1 MAQKSSLV
9 IIGNEILSGRTQDKN
24 TAWIGEK
31 MAAHGVPLAEVRV
44 VPDIE
49 EKVVEAVNAMRAEY
63 DFVFTTGGI
72 GPTHD
77 DITAVCIAKAFGL
90 EFGRHEEAYAA
101 LLEYYGPEELTDARA
116 TMADM
121 PAGASLI
128 PNPVSGAPG
137 FRVENV
143 FVMAGV
149 PRIMQAM
156 LEFVVT
162 QIAGGKAVLS
172 NSVSCNLQ
180 ESIIAEGLGVIQ
192 ARYETVD
199 IGSYPSFRG
208 GKLTVSV
215 VLRSVEEEQLKA
227 ATAEVLALIDERGG
241 EVQSEVFQVPLG

>member
-1 MAQKSSLV
+1 MGQKSSLV

-49 EKVVEAVNAMRAEY
+49 DKVIEAVNAFRQEY
-63 DFVFTTGGI
+63 DYVFTTGGI

-77 DITAVCIAKAFGL
+77 DITASCVAKAFDL
-90 EFGRHEEAYAA
+90 PFGRHEQAYQV

-121 PAGASLI
+121 PEGASLI

-156 LEFVVT
+156 LENVVADIRPGET
-162 QIAGGKAVLS
+162 IKS
-172 NSVSCNLQ
+172 NTISCNLQ
-180 ESIIAEGLGVIQ
+180 ESIMAEGLGEVQ
-192 ARYETVD
+192 KQYDNVD

-208 GKLTVSV
+208 GILNVSV
-215 VLRSVEEEQLKA
+215 VLRSVDEAVLKT
-227 ATAEVLALIDERGG
+227 ATQDVLDLVDDRGG
-241 EVQSEVFQVPLG
+241 EVLSEVFQVPLD